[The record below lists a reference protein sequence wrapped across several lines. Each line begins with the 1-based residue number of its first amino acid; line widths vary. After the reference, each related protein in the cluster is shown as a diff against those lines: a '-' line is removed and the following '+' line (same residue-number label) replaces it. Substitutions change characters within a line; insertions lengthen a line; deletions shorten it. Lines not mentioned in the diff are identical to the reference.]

1 MFIKKERIISLI
13 VLLFIVSSCQSQI
26 KQSPEDKTG
35 KIHELINL
43 YSEYGGFNGSILVA
57 SKGEIIY
64 QNGFGLANMEWDIPN
79 EVDTK
84 FRIASLTKQFT
95 AMLIMQLVA
104 ENKLDLYKPIST
116 YLPDYPNENTE
127 LITIHHLLTHS
138 SGIPNANS
146 TEKAFRPKDLVNQF
160 ANEPLQFIPGER
172 FEYSNSGYNLL
183 GYIIE
188 TVTGKSYDEV
198 LKDRIFIP
206 LKMNN
211 SGFYAHTKIIKNM
224 SSGYNKG
231 FGEYFDVDNSDAS
244 SPYSAGGIYSTV
256 EDLFLWDQA
265 LYQETLLSKKYMDMI
280 FTEHISD
287 PGYGGFY
294 GYGWELIDKKVGNT
308 DSSISTIGH
317 GGNINGYRAYI
328 QRIPSSKSTTILL
341 SNTDY
346 AFLLAI
352 SRAILGILEEKPYDY
367 PLKPIAKF
375 MTKVIESEGI
385 EKGISFY
392 KEHQDLPEYYVSE
405 EELIVEGYRFLHD
418 GNANFAAEIFKLS
431 TEVFPNKDNP
441 FDSYAEALMALGKNE
456 AAIENYKKSLQL
468 NPNNRNAEKMLKK
481 LGAMGK

>member
-1 MFIKKERIISLI
+1 MYLQKVRTLGLL
-13 VLLFIVSSCQSQI
+13 VLLLSINSCHSQV
-26 KQSPEDKTG
+26 KLLPEDKTV

-57 SKGEIIY
+57 KEGEIIY
-64 QNGFGLANMEWDIPN
+64 QNGFGLANMEWDISN
-79 EVDTK
+79 QVDTK
-84 FRIASLTKQFT
+84 FLIASLTKQFT

-104 ENKLDLYKPIST
+104 ENKLDLHKPISA

-146 TEKAFRPKDLVNQF
+146 KEKAFRPRDLVNQF
-160 ANEPLQFIPGER
+160 ANEPLQFSPGER

-188 TVTGKSYDEV
+188 TVTGKSYEEE
-198 LKDRIFIP
+198 LQDRIFIP

-211 SGFYAHTKIIKNM
+211 SGFYTHTKIIKNM

-231 FGEYFDVDNSDAS
+231 FGEYFDVDNSNES

-308 DSSISTIGH
+308 DSSIATIGH

-328 QRIPSSKSTTILL
+328 QKIPSSKSSIILL

-352 SRAILGILEEKPYDY
+352 SRGILGILEEKPYDY
-367 PLKPIAKF
+367 PLKPIAQF

-392 KEHQDLPEYYVSE
+392 KEHQNLAEYHVSE
-405 EELIVEGYRFLHD
+405 QELIVEGYRFLSL
-418 GNANFAAEIFKLS
+418 GNAAYAAEIFKLS
-431 TEVFPNKDNP
+431 TEVFPDKDNP
-441 FDSYAEALMALGKNE
+441 YDSYAEALMALGKNE
-456 AAIENYKKSLQL
+456 EAIENYKKSLQL
-468 NPNNRNAEKMLKK
+468 NPNNKNAENMLRK
-481 LGAMGK
+481 LGADDK